1 MRNICTPRAL
11 PLLVRPD
18 LSVRLPALVTPGDRA
33 AGTDYAECGKPL
45 EPAPQAR

>member
-1 MRNICTPRAL
+1 MAL

-18 LSVRLPALVTPGDRA
+18 RSVRPPALVTPGDHA
-33 AGTDYAECGKPL
+33 AGTDYAGCGKPL